1 MSNPLDPNQQ
11 PISGAGHGVAGP
23 YPGGQQFGAP
33 YDPRS
38 AQQTPATGGFSGY
51 GQNQPGWAPQ
61 PQQGYYGV
69 QGPALQGVAYPNGSY
84 GSFGGQPQQSGP
96 KKGLIIGIIGA
107 VMAFI
112 LLIVLALALTQNG
125 NRSSDRS
132 ASPTAPGGATP
143 VPSATQPNPG
153 SAQNPSSAP
162 DNKSQNSS
170 NEVSSEEERNVKE
183 VCRDALMQS
192 VSKGSIDDWKVDRD
206 GANEAGEPQFLMT
219 GKFNGTLSSGRSGV
233 FNFKC
238 TAVHHPQEKS
248 YEAWAS
254 LDTK

>member
-69 QGPALQGVAYPNGSY
+69 QGPALQGAAYPNGSY
-84 GSFGGQPQQSGP
+84 GSFGGQPQQGGS
-96 KKGLIIGIIGA
+96 KTGLIIGIIGA
-107 VMAFI
+107 VMAI
-112 LLIVLALALTQNG
+112 LLLIVLAVALTQNG
-125 NRSSDRS
+125 NRSS
-132 ASPTAPGGATP
+132 SPTASGGATP
-143 VPSATQPNPG
+143 VPSTTHPNPG

-162 DNKSQNSS
+162 DKSQNSS
-170 NEVSSEEERNVKE
+170 NQVSSEEERNVVE
-183 VCRDALMQS
+183 QCRDALGQS
-192 VSKGSIDDWKVDRD
+192 ISKGSIDEWTVDHD
-206 GANEAGEPQFLMT
+206 GTTEAGEPQFLMT
-219 GKFNGTLSSGRSGV
+219 GKLNGTLPSGRNGA
-233 FNFKC
+233 FNFTC
-238 TAVHHPQEKS
+238 TAVYHPREKS